1 MFLRRYGC
9 LRNTSVIF
17 GMCKAAVDRMARDM
31 AIEFQ
36 PHNVA
41 SISLWQ
47 GLTLT
52 ERAQNNLARNPEN
65 EEGDGDRP
73 CDCLF
78 VRVPGPGDRRTGRR
92 CGF

>member
-1 MFLRRYGC
+1 MTYTYG
-9 LRNTSVIF
+9 VIF

-47 GLTLT
+47 GLTASTPVLISVPDGKQARAATPQT
-52 ERAQNNLARNPEN
+52 ERVIEN
-65 EEGDGDRP
+65 D
-73 CDCLF
+73 
-78 VRVPGPGDRRTGRR
+78 
-92 CGF
+92 